1 MTGPAPAGRHRGGQ
15 KGTRHVRQ
23 TGRHLPHSPRRGPWP
38 PGPIQLAQA
47 RQEDLMRTAAQ
58 FRAAAEIRRLRG
70 PRRYRL
76 ITEPARRLAGI
87 RPHTPAGR
95 LAAGH

>member
-1 MTGPAPAGRHRGGQ
+1 
-15 KGTRHVRQ
+15 
-23 TGRHLPHSPRRGPWP
+23 
-38 PGPIQLAQA
+38 
-47 RQEDLMRTAAQ
+47 MRTAAQ

-87 RPHTPAGR
+87 RPHKAAAR

>member
-1 MTGPAPAGRHRGGQ
+1 MSARPAVTYHALPAAG
-15 KGTRHVRQ
+15 
-23 TGRHLPHSPRRGPWP
+23 SWP
-38 PGPIQLAQA
+38 PAFQLAQA
-47 RQEDLMRTAAQ
+47 RQDDLMRTAAQ
-58 FRAAAEIRRLRG
+58 FRVAAEIRRLRG

-87 RPHTPAGR
+87 RPHKAAAR

>member
-1 MTGPAPAGRHRGGQ
+1 MPARPAVTHHALPAAGSWPTGPILLT
-15 KGTRHVRQ
+15 K
-23 TGRHLPHSPRRGPWP
+23 
-38 PGPIQLAQA
+38 A
-47 RQEDLMRTAAQ
+47 RQDDLMRTAAQ
-58 FRAAAEIRRLRG
+58 FRVAAEIRRLRG

-87 RPHTPAGR
+87 RPHKAAAR